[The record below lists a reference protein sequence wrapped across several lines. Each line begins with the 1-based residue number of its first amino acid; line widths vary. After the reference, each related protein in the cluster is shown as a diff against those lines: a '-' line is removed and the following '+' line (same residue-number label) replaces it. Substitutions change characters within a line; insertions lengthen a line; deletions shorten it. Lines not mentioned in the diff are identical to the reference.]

1 MRSRGEEEEEQEEEG
16 GGGEA
21 EGLYARPFDT
31 SKATHTTREP
41 PDY

>member
-1 MRSRGEEEEEQEEEG
+1 MITFFDTSGGG

-21 EGLYARPFDT
+21 KGLYARPFDT
-31 SKATHTTREP
+31 SGETHTTREP